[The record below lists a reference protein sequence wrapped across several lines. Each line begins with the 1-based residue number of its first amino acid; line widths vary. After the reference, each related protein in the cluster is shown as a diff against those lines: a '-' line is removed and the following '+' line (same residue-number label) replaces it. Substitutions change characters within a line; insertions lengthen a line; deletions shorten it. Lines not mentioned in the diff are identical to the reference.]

1 MCHLTVTLFCRK
13 VPRTF
18 DFNSNNIRVIDIDGA
33 PWFPAKDVCDILGIT
48 NTSDSSYSIYLDVS
62 NSTNSARRPAQQS
75 LKFEILAKS

>member
-13 VPRTF
+13 VPRIF
-18 DFNSNNIRVIDIDGA
+18 DFNSNNIRVIDIDGP

-48 NTSDSSYSIYLDVS
+48 NTSDGSYSIYLDVS
-62 NSTNSARRPAQQS
+62 NSTNPARRPAQQS